1 MDRYE
6 IIIFWSNEDQAFV
19 AEVPELPGCMA
30 HGNTH
35 EEALANAKTAMQ
47 TLDKHGARVRRP
59 DSRATGASTRLCITW
74 ASRMKLFRIAVLISG
89 GGTTLRNFIEKI
101 AAGQLPVEIALVVS
115 SSPAARGLQFAQD
128 AGIPGVVI
136 ERKTFAGQDDFS
148 RAIFDHCR
156 RAGANLVVMGGFL
169 KRITIPE
176 DFVNRV
182 VNIHPALVPAFCG
195 EGFYGHRVHE
205 AVLEYGAKLSGC
217 TVHFADNQYDHGPV
231 IVQRAVPVLDDD
243 TPETLAARVFAAEC
257 EAYPEALRLIAA
269 GRVTV
274 EGRRVHIKPG

>member
-1 MDRYE
+1 MT
-6 IIIFWSNEDQAFV
+6 
-19 AEVPELPGCMA
+19 P
-30 HGNTH
+30 
-35 EEALANAKTAMQ
+35 
-47 TLDKHGARVRRP
+47 
-59 DSRATGASTRLCITW
+59 
-74 ASRMKLFRIAVLISG
+74 FRIAVLISS

-115 SSPAARGLQFAQD
+115 SSPTARGLQFAQD
-128 AGIPGVVI
+128 AGIPSVVI
-136 ERKTFAGQDDFS
+136 ERKGFASQDDFS

-156 RAGANLVVMGGFL
+156 RVRANLVVMGGFL

-176 DFVNRV
+176 DFANRV

-243 TPETLAARVFAAEC
+243 TPEMLAARVFAAEC

-274 EGRRVHIKPG
+274 EGRRVHIKLG